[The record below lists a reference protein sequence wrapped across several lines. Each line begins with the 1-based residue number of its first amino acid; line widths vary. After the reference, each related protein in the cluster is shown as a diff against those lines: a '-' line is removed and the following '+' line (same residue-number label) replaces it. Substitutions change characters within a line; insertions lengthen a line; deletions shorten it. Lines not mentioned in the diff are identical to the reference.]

1 MMSKK
6 AKIKTGIGLYVFYAI
21 VCIFFLFPLLW
32 LLSLSFKTV
41 PELFATPPKLLPNS
55 FNLDNYKYVFW
66 STDILSYLKDSL
78 IIVAITIVGSMLIS
92 LPASYAFSRFRFK
105 GKRAAMIAVLFF
117 QMISPLIIVI
127 PLYRYFSSLHLLN
140 NYGSMILVYIAIALP
155 FTTWSMKGYMD
166 TVPKELDEAAAIDG
180 CNRFQSMCVTVIP
193 VVTPGIV
200 SVVILEFVRSW
211 AQFIVPYI
219 LLTDSSKFPISVG
232 LVNLQST
239 ADSVSTQYLAA
250 AAIIG
255 ILPTIIVFIIL
266 QRFIVSAM
274 TAGAVKG

>member
-1 MMSKK
+1 
-6 AKIKTGIGLYVFYAI
+6 V
-21 VCIFFLFPLLW
+21 W
-32 LLSLSFKTV
+32 LLSLSFKTA
-41 PELFATPPKLLPNS
+41 PELFATPTTLLPKT
-55 FNLDNYKYVFW
+55 FNFDNYKYVLW
-66 STDILSYLKDSL
+66 STDILTYLKNS
-78 IIVAITIVGSMLIS
+78 TIVVVATIIGSMLVS
-92 LPASYAFSRFRFK
+92 LPAAYAFSRFRFK

-117 QMISPLIIVI
+117 QMISPLIIVV

-140 NYGSMILVYIAIALP
+140 DYGSMILVYIAIALP

-180 CNRFQSMCVTVIP
+180 CNRFQAMCITVLP

-200 SVVILEFVRSW
+200 SVVILQFVRSW

-219 LLTDSSKFPISVG
+219 LLTDSAKFPISVG

-239 ADSVSTQYLAA
+239 SDSISTQYLAA
-250 AAIIG
+250 AAVLG
-255 ILPTIIVFIIL
+255 ILPTIIVFVIL